1 MISNYWNRKHQKKP
15 DEVIPCPYIIN
26 TYQVFKLIQK
36 VSLYNQLKN

>member
-15 DEVIPCPYIIN
+15 DEVISSPCIFN

-36 VSLYNQLKN
+36 LSLYNQFKN